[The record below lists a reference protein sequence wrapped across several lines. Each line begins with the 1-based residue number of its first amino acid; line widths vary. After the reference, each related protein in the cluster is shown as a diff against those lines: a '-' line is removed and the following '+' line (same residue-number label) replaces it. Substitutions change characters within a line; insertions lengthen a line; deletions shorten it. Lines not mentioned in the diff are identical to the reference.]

1 MQRRQGVG
9 VSISRNSGLCSRW
22 TASLQVM
29 ALLTLC
35 ALVCGGIARAQ
46 GVNTAT
52 LAGTVVDPSGAA
64 VKGAKVTV
72 TNAATGATRTANSD
86 DAGRYNFVGLPP
98 GQYKMSVDGGAN
110 FEVYKN
116 ESLTLTVGENVK
128 IDPPLVLKGQIQ
140 SITVTETPLIEPD
153 KTEVSNTVPQ
163 LQIDNLPIN
172 GRQFSSTLP
181 AYFRKPRATFLPPS
195 VPLPA
200 ADSMLVAHANV
211 RTWSAWMAPMPAT
224 TQSMAFAR
232 PSLRK
237 AFRIPAH
244 P

>member
-1 MQRRQGVG
+1 MQRRQGVC
-9 VSISRNSGLCSRW
+9 VSISRYSGLCFRW

-29 ALLTLC
+29 ALLALC
-35 ALVCGGIARAQ
+35 AFVCGGISHAQ

-128 IDPPLVLKGQIQ
+128 IDPRLGVKGQ
-140 SITVTETPLIEPD
+140 VE
-153 KTEVSNTVPQ
+153 
-163 LQIDNLPIN
+163 
-172 GRQFSSTLP
+172 ST
-181 AYFRKPRATFLPPS
+181 ATFLPPS

-200 ADSMLVAHANV
+200 ADSMLAAHANA
-211 RTWSAWMAPMPAT
+211 RTWSVWMAPTPAT
-224 TQSMAFAR
+224 TLSTAFAQ

-237 AFRIPAH
+237 ACRNSSLSLATTMPSMAVPPAASLTS
-244 P
+244 